1 MLDSTSG
8 FNRPAAVFR
17 GLSSLFVF
25 HWLLIPARILRAEQ
39 MRCLPRMQKKG
50 VGMIFVVVAV
60 VIFFGII
67 AWTVIG
73 FYWII
78 AKLMN
83 LTNFGNSWIDYI
95 IAGPALLV
103 FLAAKVFLGGKKRS
117 QSADN
122 SSGSSDK
129 KGSAQ

>member
-1 MLDSTSG
+1 
-8 FNRPAAVFR
+8 
-17 GLSSLFVF
+17 
-25 HWLLIPARILRAEQ
+25 